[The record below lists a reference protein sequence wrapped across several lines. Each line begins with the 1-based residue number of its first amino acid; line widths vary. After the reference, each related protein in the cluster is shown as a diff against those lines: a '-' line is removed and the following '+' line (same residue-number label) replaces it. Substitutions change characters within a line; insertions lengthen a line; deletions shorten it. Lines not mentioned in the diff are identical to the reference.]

1 MESRK
6 FLYDQRFDFEAY
18 RGVPKKIVCF
28 HFVPRSGSNLLA
40 DLIRQ
45 VGRVGFPLEYFS
57 PANLQY
63 LARRMPELAEYEF
76 TRLVNCRTSPNGVF
90 SYKWNSNFEGLD
102 CSAAVTSQF
111 RDACHV
117 FIDRRDLAAQA
128 KSYWDAMKTQTWLNQ
143 KGRELTVANIPAT
156 EADIRW
162 AAHELEKVRQQTLGY
177 LRRKETP
184 YLTIMAEDIFSS
196 PRETL
201 VKIANFCSVDLTGV
215 ALPEQSQWTAP
226 S

>member
-45 VGRVGFPLEYFS
+45 VGRIGFPLEYFS

-76 TRLVNCRTSPNGVF
+76 TRLVSCRTSPNGVF

-177 LRRKETP
+177 ICVGKRRLISLSWQRTFLALRERH
-184 YLTIMAEDIFSS
+184 
-196 PRETL
+196 
-201 VKIANFCSVDLTGV
+201 
-215 ALPEQSQWTAP
+215 W
-226 S
+226 